1 VEPELDSFSLT
12 LPLPYRVAVVVV
24 LGMLLSPVNY
34 LVRRIELL
42 TVYRRLGM
50 GRKSALSFTAENCS
64 FSKPLCDSLHLLTIA
79 QDVPALL
86 HYPPRTSPRTDPPHH
101 LSTYRLAT
109 LLTIPLAFSLF
120 LFWILSHRNPTLV
133 IYYDFLPISYL
144 CLLLGLFLLPLRR
157 FSSSG
162 RTRFLTTLRRVSIG
176 GLAQS
181 HDGKFGD
188 ILLADVLTSY
198 AKIIADLFVSLC
210 MFFQPDGSATR
221 RPDRGCGGQYLVPI
235 IIAIP
240 SLVRLRQCLIE
251 YFRVRA
257 LNARNGNTIGPHGW
271 GGQHL
276 ANALKYSSAFP
287 VIIFSALQRNLT
299 INHDNIGLT
308 EVSLYRCWVFAV
320 FLNSFYSFYWDVA
333 KDWDLTLFSAL
344 YARFFPSHRQQYTS
358 LSSSSPGSTSH
369 PAPNTPFGLRSRL
382 HLGSPSLYY
391 TVIILDLLLRCTWSL
406 KLSPHLDHFADFE
419 SGIFLMEFLEVGRRW
434 IWIFFRVETEWVRS
448 TGNIGMNGMGLEGEE
463 MMLGVLGG
471 TGYGKD
477 EDD

>member
-1 VEPELDSFSLT
+1 MDGDPAVEPELDSFSLT
-12 LPLPYRVAVVVV
+12 LPLPYRVALVVV
-24 LGMLLSPVNY
+24 LGVWAWGANLHY
-34 LVRRIELL
+34 L
-42 TVYRRLGM
+42 
-50 GRKSALSFTAENCS
+50 
-64 FSKPLCDSLHLLTIA
+64 A
-79 QDVPALL
+79 QAKIDVPALL

-101 LSTYRLAT
+101 LSTYRLAS
-109 LLTIPLAFSLF
+109 LLTIPLAISLF

-144 CLLLGLFLLPLRR
+144 CLLLGLFVLPLRR
-157 FSSSG
+157 FSSAG
-162 RTRFLTTLRRVSIG
+162 RTRFLTTLQRVSIG

-210 MFFQPDGSATR
+210 MFFRPDGSATR

-240 SLVRLRQCLIE
+240 SLIRLRQCLIE

-257 LNARNGNTIGPHGW
+257 LNARNGGAIGPQGW

-276 ANALKYSSAFP
+276 ANALKYASAFP
-287 VIIFSALQRNLT
+287 VIILSALQRNLS
-299 INHDNIGLT
+299 INHQNLGLT
-308 EVSLYRCWVFAV
+308 EVSLYRFWVLSVFA
-320 FLNSFYSFYWDVA
+320 NSFYSFYWDVA
-333 KDWDLTLFSAL
+333 KDWDLTFFSSL
-344 YARFFPSHRQQYTS
+344 HSLIRPSSTIAYTS
-358 LSSSSPGSTSH
+358 LNSSPSSH
-369 PAPNTPFGLRSRL
+369 QSHQSQSQIQTQQPFGLRPRL
-382 HLGSPSLYY
+382 YFPSPTLYY
-391 TVIILDLLLRCTWSL
+391 ATIALDLLLRCTWSL

-434 IWIFFRVETEWVRS
+434 LWIFFRVETEWVRNTS
-448 TGNIGMNGMGLEGEE
+448 QGSLGLGMGGDDVLLGE
-463 MMLGVLGG
+463 
-471 TGYGKD
+471 YGKD